1 VNTRGRR
8 GIFFV
13 STVVVTGI
21 ICWVVFALSMRDE
34 DTSSSRSSG
43 TRDIVQQ
50 YDPGERTTV
59 AAFDAELLNGSRL
72 SSASLRGG
80 VTVINVWGSWC
91 GPCRAEAP
99 ELVEATR
106 KLSQSAQFYG
116 INVRDSPDAA
126 RAFERA
132 FDIPYP
138 SIHPDDSAEAILA
151 EHGGDRRRW
160 RRRGSRG
167 RSDRC
172 SHAHRPRGG
181 RTLNAMRGGITPQGP
196 QLRAATSATVQ
207 QSLVAHSCESSW
219 PRASR

>member
-72 SSASLRGG
+72 SSDSLRGG
-80 VTVINVWGSWC
+80 VTVVNVWGSWC

-151 EHGGDRRRW
+151 FGGVLTAAAVPSTVVIDADGAVAARVV
-160 RRRGSRG
+160 GQI
-167 RSDRC
+167 D
-172 SHAHRPRGG
+172 
-181 RTLNAMRGGITPQGP
+181 
-196 QLRAATSATVQ
+196 AATLIG
-207 QSLVAHSCESSW
+207 LVEDA
-219 PRASR
+219 R